1 MKEYRN
7 QVNKDF
13 PNQGFE
19 SGDQKDAR
27 ELEFQS
33 WKKEYMLKLRR
44 NELRWKREVARFQ
57 RDREARQRARE
68 QKEAEQAEESEDHP
82 IGEAEVDD
90 ESGMQDVPDDHRMD
104 EEVPGSLPL
113 DARATTSPQKPI
125 AKDNE
130 VSTGGGSL
138 VPETQLP
145 PQPLLLPAN
154 NKESTNEFPEI
165 EAISQVDEASKTLQ
179 DSVETAGDAPEESTL
194 VDPVEVHSTSRSRVS
209 ARLGL
214 LAGNMP
220 ACMLA
225 NARYKDD
232 RRKQRSATV
241 EPWRLPAKADYMDSS
256 NYHLQIIEDNNDIL
270 AHGACMSVPLQ
281 APRMR
286 GSSL

>member
-104 EEVPGSLPL
+104 EEVPGTMRSLQEAALWCQKHSFRPNHYFY
-113 DARATTSPQKPI
+113 RRTTRNRP
-125 AKDNE
+125 
-130 VSTGGGSL
+130 
-138 VPETQLP
+138 
-145 PQPLLLPAN
+145 
-154 NKESTNEFPEI
+154 
-165 EAISQVDEASKTLQ
+165 
-179 DSVETAGDAPEESTL
+179 
-194 VDPVEVHSTSRSRVS
+194 
-209 ARLGL
+209 
-214 LAGNMP
+214 
-220 ACMLA
+220 
-225 NARYKDD
+225 
-232 RRKQRSATV
+232 
-241 EPWRLPAKADYMDSS
+241 
-256 NYHLQIIEDNNDIL
+256 
-270 AHGACMSVPLQ
+270 MSFLK
-281 APRMR
+281 
-286 GSSL
+286 